1 MRVLRAMLGELLEI
15 SANAQLFSARNVHNS
30 RICISLVGE
39 GARQMTLTFLDFEL
53 DLEAGELRQAGL
65 PVDVE
70 PQVLELIATLASNAG
85 RVMSKDG
92 LIEKVWLGR
101 TVSDSTVSSR
111 INTARRVLGD
121 DGASQRI
128 IKTIHGRGFRFELSA
143 LTADVGDQSEQSL
156 NPSPV
161 FHGPSIA
168 VLPFAD
174 MSGDGD
180 FTYFADGIS
189 DDIISGLARFRELNV
204 VSRSST
210 FAYRDALPNIR
221 QIADDLG
228 VRYIIEGSVRRLGDR
243 LRVTSQLVDSQSAKQ
258 IWASRYDEDIGDLF
272 AIQDEI
278 TEAIVASIAPEIGQ
292 SERRQAQRKHPENLD
307 VWDRYQNAQVAYNL
321 STSTGLETAIE
332 QFDKVTE
339 LDPNFAPGFAMAAGA
354 RWRYAIHFQPENW
367 LTLLETA
374 KQRAYTAMA
383 MDSRDALGFLH
394 AGEVHSTLGQHTL
407 AVSLLEEAVALNPA
421 DAIAR
426 YMLGSGLKRKG
437 QLDDALVHFGH
448 AMRLSPHDFWITG
461 MRTDYAFVLFALKR
475 YDEAYE
481 WAERARLSGNPR
493 TMTFA
498 IHAATSA
505 KLGKPDE
512 AARVVRELLE
522 HAPGLTCAK
531 YRANRFGTPEAMEHL
546 VDSLRVAGLP
556 D

>member
-1 MRVLRAMLGELLEI
+1 MPLA
-15 SANAQLFSARNVHNS
+15 FH
-30 RICISLVGE
+30 
-39 GARQMTLTFLDFEL
+39 DFEL
-53 DLEAGELRQAGL
+53 DLEAGELRQGGQ

-85 RVMSKDG
+85 RVMSKDE
-92 LIEKVWLGR
+92 LIEKVWHGR
-101 TVSDSTVSSR
+101 IVSDSTISSR
-111 INTARRVLGD
+111 INTVRRVLGD

-143 LTADVGDQSEQSL
+143 LIANADDQSRQLL
-156 NPSPV
+156 NVFSV

-180 FTYFADGIS
+180 FSYLADGIS

-221 QIADDLG
+221 QISDDLG
-228 VRYIIEGSVRRLGDR
+228 VRYIIEGSVRRLDDR

-258 IWASRYDEDIGDLF
+258 IWSSRYDRDVGDLF
-272 AIQDEI
+272 AVQDEI

-292 SERRQAQRKHPENLD
+292 AERRQAQRKRPENLD
-307 VWDRYQNAQVAYNL
+307 VWDRYQNAQVAYNS
-321 STSTGLETAIE
+321 STLTGLESAIE
-332 QFDKVTE
+332 QFDHVTE

-354 RWRYAIHFQPENW
+354 RWRYAIHFQPEN
-367 LTLLETA
+367 LRDLLEIA
-374 KQRAYTAMA
+374 KHKAYAA
-383 MDSRDALGFLH
+383 IALDSRDALGFIH
-394 AGEVHSTLGQHTL
+394 AGQVHSSLGQHTL
-407 AVSLLEEAVALNPA
+407 AVSRLEEAVALNPA

-426 YMLGSGLKRKG
+426 YMFGSVLKRAG
-437 QLDDALVHFGH
+437 QLDDALDHI
-448 AMRLSPHDFWITG
+448 AQAIRQSPHDIWMTG
-461 MRTDYAFVLFALKR
+461 MRTDCAFVLFSLER
-475 YDEAYE
+475 YEEAYE

-498 IHAATSA
+498 VHAATLA
-505 KLGKPDE
+505 TLGKTKE
-512 AARVVRELLE
+512 AAGVIRELLN
-522 HAPGLTCAK
+522 HAPSLTCTK
-531 YRANRFGTPEAMEHL
+531 YKANLFGTPEAMEHL
-546 VDSLRVAGLP
+546 IGALRSAGLP